1 LIREAQQKSSALPE
15 APGVV
20 TVMNGLSRSGTTRL
34 SLYAVNKVALGS
46 LNLPTSCK
54 IRVTVQLVDASE
66 NELESSEHDLE
77 PEDENRSGIQLILE
91 KGPNAYSV
99 YDIGDVRIW
108 PGLRTHPDFLQ
119 LSTSWAGDAYV
130 DIDTEILPRL
140 KRCKLSVK
148 WIPET

>member
-1 LIREAQQKSSALPE
+1 MHI
-15 APGVV
+15 
-20 TVMNGLSRSGTTRL
+20 
-34 SLYAVNKVALGS
+34 
-46 LNLPTSCK
+46 
-54 IRVTVQLVDASE
+54 
-66 NELESSEHDLE
+66 
-77 PEDENRSGIQLILE
+77 
-91 KGPNAYSV
+91 SV